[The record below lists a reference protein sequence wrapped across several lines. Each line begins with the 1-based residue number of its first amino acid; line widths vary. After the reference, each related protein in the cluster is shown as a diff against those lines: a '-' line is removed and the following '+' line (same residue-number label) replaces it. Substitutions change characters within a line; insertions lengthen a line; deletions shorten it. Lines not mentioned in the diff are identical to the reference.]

1 MLRDGRKVWVHGKKL
16 VRGDVVVLRKH
27 DLVPADVRVFESN
40 DLVVDNRLING
51 TCGGERKVG
60 QSFLI
65 GSLLTLPTYQILV
78 FLAIVID
85 SY

>member
-65 GSLLTLPTYQILV
+65 ELLLTLPTYKFLV

>member
-1 MLRDGRKVWVHGKKL
+1 M
-16 VRGDVVVLRKH
+16 RGDVVVLRKH

-60 QSFLI
+60 QSFSNWI
-65 GSLLTLPTYQILV
+65 ITDLTNIPIFV
-78 FLAIVID
+78 FFTNVID
-85 SY
+85 SYCLSGHHSQF